1 MRFNF
6 RTSRNL
12 AVPYHT
18 TGPDADAVCQGHLAF
33 KHHVNIDQDILAHR
47 QFTTHVNTGRVG
59 QGGALSHQ
67 TVRFL
72 TLHPALKFG
81 KLKTVVNA
89 LDFVFAGRLG
99 NGDFHTAISRHGN
112 DVGQVVL
119 TLSITIGELRQPV
132 LQVA

>member
-6 RTSRNL
+6 CTSRNL

-18 TGPDADAVCQGHLAF
+18 TRPDTDAVRQGHLAF
-33 KHHVNIDQDILAHR
+33 KHYVNINQHVLAHGHLA
-47 QFTTHVNTGRVG
+47 THVNTGGVG
-59 QGGALSHQ
+59 QGGALCHQ